1 MVIKDG
7 ICYPDESPQPVFEV
21 VGCRALGGKRLRV
34 RFNSGDIRDVDLSP
48 LMSLP
53 AFKPL
58 SQDEVFRDF
67 SLNDGIVTWLDGEI
81 DIAPEWLFDHG
92 ETAGHPSDDVS
103 QFCVAEDPVIYSA
116 NGAARQRW
124 DFTRQRL
131 FPGFD
136 GKFCKIQPS
145 VACDGSGTALLGFQK
160 LLLTGS
166 DVFYG
171 QFLSKST
178 DGGRTWGE
186 PVEQTA
192 LADTW
197 EDGFRVAR
205 CATVRHAA
213 KTGRWFALGMEEL
226 FKDDKLPFQECVD
239 GRPYGRP
246 IQVSV
251 DAGTGRF
258 TGYKA
263 LSFPLDYELAFPFGQ
278 VVECDNDILVPFYY
292 CPPGAGH
299 RSRCVTVR
307 YAFRGDSLEV
317 VEAGTPV
324 ARDDLDRGIGEPSLA
339 RLGGKVYMTLRSDEM
354 GLWCES
360 EDGGLT
366 FSAPRPWTWTDGT
379 PIGNRNTQQHWIRCG
394 ESLFLAYTRE
404 TPTNGHVFRNR
415 APIFMAEFDAE
426 RGGLIRETE
435 FPLVPELGARLGN
448 YCVADVGDGG
458 WLITAE
464 WMQPQG
470 CERYGSDNSLWLVKV
485 WPETSDTRSHE

>member
-1 MVIKDG
+1 MKSTR
-7 ICYPDESPQPVFEV
+7 Y
-21 VGCRALGGKRLRV
+21 
-34 RFNSGDIRDVDLSP
+34 
-48 LMSLP
+48 
-53 AFKPL
+53 
-58 SQDEVFRDF
+58 
-67 SLNDGIVTWLDGEI
+67 
-81 DIAPEWLFDHG
+81 
-92 ETAGHPSDDVS
+92 
-103 QFCVAEDPVIYSA
+103 
-116 NGAARQRW
+116 

-145 VACDGSGTALLGFQK
+145 IATDGHGTALLGFQK

-171 QFLSKST
+171 QFLSKSA
-178 DGGRTWGE
+178 DGGRTWSE
-186 PVEQTA
+186 PVAQTA

-197 EDGFRVAR
+197 EGDIRVAR
-205 CATVRHAA
+205 YATIRHAA
-213 KTGRWFALGMEEL
+213 RAGKWFALGMEQL
-226 FKDDKLPFQECVD
+226 YKDDKLPFQECVD

-251 DAGTGRF
+251 DIGKGCF
-258 TGYKA
+258 TGYRP
-263 LSFPLDYELAFPFGQ
+263 LPFPLDYELALPFGQ
-278 VVECDNDILVPFYY
+278 ALEWDNGDILVPFYY

-307 YAFRGDSLEV
+307 YAFRGDSLEG

-339 RLGGKVYMTLRSDEM
+339 RLGDKVYMTLRSDEM
-354 GLWCES
+354 GQWCES
-360 EDGGLT
+360 DDGGLT
-366 FSAPRPWTWTDGT
+366 FSAPRPWMWTDGT
-379 PIGNRNTQQHWIRCG
+379 PIGNRNTQQHWICCG

-426 RGGLIRETE
+426 RGGLVRETE

-448 YCVADVGDGG
+448 YCVADADGES
-458 WLITAE
+458 WLVTAE

-485 WPETSDTRSHE
+485 WPEMSDTRSPE